1 MPRANAGSGAPAT
14 AVTFGDKGFVMKV
27 LGIGWAGTR
36 TERHDET
43 AAFFRDVLQL
53 PVRRAEPDFTVF
65 GLPDGA
71 ALEIFGPSS
80 RFNAHMT
87 HPVVGFL
94 VADLDQAHADLV
106 GAGVEIVLPIQRS
119 PEGAWLH
126 FRAPD
131 GFVYELNE
139 KPDGRHL

>member
-1 MPRANAGSGAPAT
+1 ME
-14 AVTFGDKGFVMKV
+14 V
-27 LGIGWAGTR
+27 LGICWAGTR

-43 AAFFRDVLQL
+43 AAFFREVLRL
-53 PVRRAEPDFTVF
+53 PVKHVEPDFTVF

-80 RFNAHMT
+80 RFNPHMT

-94 VADLDQAHADLV
+94 VADLDQAHDELV
-106 GAGVEIVLPIQRS
+106 RAGAEIVLPIQRG

-131 GFVYELNE
+131 GFVYELSEQSNE
-139 KPDGRHL
+139 RHP